1 MACRRRRVIPPN
13 AAPIAE
19 WRFMEYGD
27 GGELRVKRW
36 PSSPDV
42 DLQFRAPIWDW
53 VNGQLAY
60 SPNHR
65 IRFARILAEAV
76 NATAAGQ
83 GIDGNLGLGVPGW
96 RKPWLL
102 AGSKDRATFFDVIN
116 NGPGIVPTPMCVT
129 MRLLPPDGYQLA
141 HANKRVQSF
150 LYFGNGSPCGLFL
163 EFLEDKIR
171 IPEYTPKLYIYPD
184 IVMQDVFNWWSL
196 QLLSI
201 TLLEPLVDNPNYA
214 GTDPL
219 QWMPRHIP
227 LGEQLP
233 NGAST
238 GVRVIFDNGCGCSIF
253 PRHVLQAIWTQW
265 FQNDAQFYPTG
276 AVYLR
281 HFRDFSRHDVVF
293 QFRDSHGKVEQLRCR
308 ANEFL
313 TSPWN
318 TGDALGGSYACFAE
332 PQGGAEQQQPGDEE
346 LGDEEPGDEESGYEE
361 PGYERPGAAQ
371 PGVGKE
377 PYILGVNFFWA
388 SILRLDA
395 SHRGEQPVLGQA
407 KPFMQ
412 LAPQRL
418 LSHGFELAGPW
429 NLEIHPDLPPDM
441 QATLREQPELLA

>member
-1 MACRRRRVIPPN
+1 MCCFLCDACN
-13 AAPIAE
+13 
-19 WRFMEYGD
+19 
-27 GGELRVKRW
+27 LTSNK
-36 PSSPDV
+36 
-42 DLQFRAPIWDW
+42 L
-53 VNGQLAY
+53 
-60 SPNHR
+60 HR
-65 IRFARILAEAV
+65 
-76 NATAAGQ
+76 
-83 GIDGNLGLGVPGW
+83 
-96 RKPWLL
+96 
-102 AGSKDRATFFDVIN
+102 
-116 NGPGIVPTPMCVT
+116 
-129 MRLLPPDGYQLA
+129 
-141 HANKRVQSF
+141 QSF

-238 GVRVIFDNGCGCSIF
+238 GVRVIFDNGESLGSVMAIPADIADETSHASGCGCSIF

-377 PYILGVNFFWA
+377 PYILGVVSADRFLFSHPADPLSTFKNFFWA